1 MPSAGTITS
10 QKSSKSASAS
20 GWGPLTR
27 TVSWLMNSSPS
38 KVNKMAMIPASRVRT
53 GPWVE

>member
-20 GWGPLTR
+20 GWGPLTT
-27 TVSWLMNSSPS
+27 TVSELMNSSPS